1 MTWRPNPGTL
11 LLEVCGGLLLL
22 LLEVAGGRTEV
33 GGGLLLLEGGWRLE
47 VGGSWELGFGAREC
61 RHIYVGGEWN
71 WEDQG
76 TPDKICNSIAYIF
89 LICMQLRVVRSIR
102 TTKHLGLAHIS
113 LESALSRL
121 GARELSFFLKLNIA
135 FYIWNL
141 LDKYMF
147 HRKAIFEICYY
158 VK

>member
-1 MTWRPNPGTL
+1 MA
-11 LLEVCGGLLLL
+11 
-22 LLEVAGGRTEV
+22 AGGR
-33 GGGLLLLEGGWRLE
+33 
-47 VGGSWELGFGAREC
+47 GSWELGFGAREC

-141 LDKYMF
+141 LDN
-147 HRKAIFEICYY
+147 CYNSNATSNKINKKKRRDIY
-158 VK
+158 LGCQ